1 MQQNLTYMELAID
14 KKLKVEKIALS
25 ETGKFSPLF
34 LDYLNQKEAL
44 QPYYNAFPTID
55 NFDTI
60 IKERQFTREKR
71 IALHKV
77 LTEQY
82 ASLEKSEVVKSNIH
96 ALEHEKTY
104 TVTTG
109 HQLNIFTGPLYFIYK
124 IITTINLAKE
134 LKAKYPDCHFVPVYW
149 MASEDHDFEEI
160 SYFNLF
166 GKKYTW
172 ETDQKGAVGRFRPQ
186 SLSMVLGELPEAVE
200 LFEKAYLD
208 SGTLA
213 NAVRYYV
220 NELFGDQGL
229 IVLDADH
236 PELKAEFA
244 DVITDDLFNHT
255 PNALAEAA
263 STQLEALGYTTQ
275 IFPRHINQFHL
286 DGDHRE
292 RIVREDGVF
301 KVLNTELQFTED
313 EMKTMINDQPEAFS
327 PNVVLRPLYQE
338 TILPNLAYIGGPSE
352 LAYWL
357 QLKGIFDHYQ
367 TNFPLLVPRNF
378 ALYLDGPNLRRL
390 GKLNIQAT
398 DLFKP
403 TAELKEL
410 ELKAASTNE
419 IELDKEL
426 EHLKDV
432 FKSIEEKSLAIDK
445 SLKGFIG
452 AMESK
457 IFKDMENIQKR
468 LKKAEENNH
477 DTAMG
482 HIDNLKA
489 KLFPNGSLQERSDN
503 FLNFYL
509 NNPNFI
515 KDIQATFDP
524 LDFRFLLLSEEGE

>member
-1 MQQNLTYMELAID
+1 MELAIEP
-14 KKLKVEKIALS
+14 KLQVEKIDLS

-34 LDYLNQKEAL
+34 IDYLNQKKDLA
-44 QPYYNAFPTID
+44 PYYNSFPTID
-55 NFDTI
+55 TFKSI
-60 IKERQFTREKR
+60 IAERKFSTEKR
-71 IALHKV
+71 IILHKV
-77 LTEQY
+77 LDEQY
-82 ASLEKSEVVKSNIH
+82 ASLEKSPQVISN
-96 ALEHEKTY
+96 LLSLDHEKTF

-134 LKAKYPDCHFVPVYW
+134 LKAAYPDCHFVPVYW

-172 ETDQKGAVGRFRPQ
+172 DTDQKGAVGKFRPQ
-186 SLSMVLGELPEAVE
+186 SLSQVLGELPEEVE

-229 IVLDADH
+229 IVVDADSR
-236 PELKAEFA
+236 ELKSMFSE
-244 DVITDDLFNHT
+244 VINDDLFNHT
-255 PNALAEAA
+255 ANSLAEKA
-263 STQLEALGYTTQ
+263 SAELGALGYSSQ
-275 IFPRHINQFHL
+275 IFPRHCNFFHL
-286 DGDHRE
+286 NTNHRE

-301 KVLNTELQFTED
+301 KVLNTDIQFTE
-313 EMKTMINDQPEAFS
+313 EELKAKIQESPELFS

-357 QLKGIFDHYQ
+357 QLKEIFDHYS
-367 TNFPLLVPRNF
+367 TDFPLLVPRNF
-378 ALYLDGPNLRRL
+378 ALYLDKGSLRKL
-390 GKLNIQAT
+390 SKLNISAS
-398 DLFKP
+398 DIFRP
-403 TAELKEL
+403 EAELKEM
-410 ELKAASTNE
+410 ELRAATTNE
-419 IELDKEL
+419 IDLDEELAQLKE
-426 EHLKDV
+426 V
-432 FKSIEEKSLAIDK
+432 FSSIENKSLAIDK

-457 IFKDMENIQKR
+457 VFKDMDNIQKR
-468 LKKAEENNH
+468 LKKAEEKNH
-477 DTAMG
+477 DTAMTQ
-482 HIDNLKA
+482 IDSLKA
-489 KLFPNGSLQERSDN
+489 KLFPNGSLQERHDN

-509 NNPNFI
+509 NNPDFI
-515 KDIQATFDP
+515 KDIQANFDP
-524 LDFRFLLLSEEGE
+524 LDFRFLLLSEQVE

>member
-1 MQQNLTYMELAID
+1 MELALER
-14 KKLKVEKIALS
+14 KLKVEKIALS
-25 ETGKFSPLF
+25 ETGKFSSLF
-34 LDYLNQKEAL
+34 IDYLNQNEAL
-44 QPYYNAFPTID
+44 RPYYNAYPTIE
-55 NFDTI
+55 NFEEVI
-60 IKERQFTREKR
+60 GSRKFSHEKR
-71 IALHKV
+71 ITLHKV
-77 LTEQY
+77 LAEQY
-82 ASLEKSEVVKSNIH
+82 ASLEKSDMVQSNLH
-96 ALEHEKTY
+96 SLEHDKTF

-134 LKAKYPDCHFVPVYW
+134 LKAAYPDCHFVPVYW

-172 ETDQKGAVGRFRPQ
+172 ETDQKGAVGKFRPQ
-186 SLSMVLGELPEAVE
+186 SLSQVLGQLPEEIE

-229 IVLDADH
+229 VVIDADH
-236 PELKAEFA
+236 TELKALFA
-244 DVITDDLFNHT
+244 DIISDDLFNHT
-255 PNALAEAA
+255 ANSLAEKA
-263 STQLEALGYTTQ
+263 SGQLSSLGYSSQ
-275 IFPRHINQFHL
+275 IFPRQINFFHL
-286 DGDHRE
+286 NTHHRE

-301 KVLNTELQFTED
+301 KVLNTDIRFTE
-313 EMKTMINDQPEAFS
+313 EEIRKKFQEQPEAFS

-367 TNFPLLVPRNF
+367 TDFPLLVPRNF
-378 ALYLDGPNLRRL
+378 ALYLDKGNLRRIS
-390 GKLNIQAT
+390 KLSIQAT
-398 DLFKP
+398 DIFKSE
-403 TAELKEL
+403 AELKEM

-419 IELDKEL
+419 MELDQELAQLKEL
-426 EHLKDV
+426 
-432 FKSIEEKSLAIDK
+432 FISIEEKSLAIDK

-457 IFKDMENIQKR
+457 IFKDIENIQKR
-468 LKKAEENNH
+468 LKKAEEKNH
-477 DTAMG
+477 ETTLG
-482 HIDNLKA
+482 QINSLKS
-489 KLFPNGSLQERSDN
+489 KLFPNGSLQERHDN

-509 NNPNFI
+509 NNPDFI
-515 KDIQATFDP
+515 KDIQGTFDP